1 MIKNFIAILQ
11 LQDKKIQLHYVLYTF
26 VSCFHVVVFDLL
38 PLLYAAML
46 NEVQEKIFPTKS
58 LMLYAVGTVILYL
71 AVKLWS
77 LSNQIIKNKILKK
90 MVHDLCSKFLTL
102 PKKELKENTSTFW
115 RTYISDDVYYVAE
128 LFTDFVFTI
137 PSSILSVLITF
148 GIIFYYNA
156 GIFILSLVYVVL
168 NCGLLYLRKIKL
180 MPKIETHQILK
191 KDLKS
196 LTDSFYNGYID
207 IYGSSCENFVSSILQ
222 SHLDKN
228 FFYNRKVIFGDLL
241 IKFLI
246 TLVHFTYITSVL
258 VVFKQNVF
266 LNIGVVVLIITKVQ
280 DLWKKIS
287 DVIYD
292 MNCLQ
297 EYEPY
302 LKRIL
307 NIYAMPDESR
317 QLATLTD
324 DLVNYKDVSLGYGN
338 EILRN
343 INFSF
348 DVGDHLIIT
357 GKSGIGKTTLIR
369 SFENPSLVLNGDA
382 NFSKDF
388 LEKTIY
394 LYQNPI
400 IFNRS
405 IRENLT
411 LGDTQITDEKIIS
424 WLELLKLDTLKNED
438 GIFDLDR
445 NMKTLKDNISG
456 GEKNRL
462 SIIRVLLRNPDV
474 VILDEPLVGISGEMR
489 KEIIHIL
496 KNAFTSKSI
505 MLITHADDLKDMCT
519 NSKVLNLEG
528 NV

>member
-26 VSCFHVVVFDLL
+26 VACFHVVVFDLL

-58 LMLYAVGTVILYL
+58 LLLYAVGTVILYL

-228 FFYNRKVIFGDLL
+228 FF
-241 IKFLI
+241 
-246 TLVHFTYITSVL
+246 
-258 VVFKQNVF
+258 
-266 LNIGVVVLIITKVQ
+266 II
-280 DLWKKIS
+280 
-287 DVIYD
+287 
-292 MNCLQ
+292 
-297 EYEPY
+297 
-302 LKRIL
+302 
-307 NIYAMPDESR
+307 
-317 QLATLTD
+317 
-324 DLVNYKDVSLGYGN
+324 
-338 EILRN
+338 
-343 INFSF
+343 
-348 DVGDHLIIT
+348 
-357 GKSGIGKTTLIR
+357 
-369 SFENPSLVLNGDA
+369 
-382 NFSKDF
+382 
-388 LEKTIY
+388 EK
-394 LYQNPI
+394 
-400 IFNRS
+400 
-405 IRENLT
+405 
-411 LGDTQITDEKIIS
+411 
-424 WLELLKLDTLKNED
+424 
-438 GIFDLDR
+438 
-445 NMKTLKDNISG
+445 
-456 GEKNRL
+456 
-462 SIIRVLLRNPDV
+462 
-474 VILDEPLVGISGEMR
+474 
-489 KEIIHIL
+489 
-496 KNAFTSKSI
+496 
-505 MLITHADDLKDMCT
+505 
-519 NSKVLNLEG
+519 
-528 NV
+528 